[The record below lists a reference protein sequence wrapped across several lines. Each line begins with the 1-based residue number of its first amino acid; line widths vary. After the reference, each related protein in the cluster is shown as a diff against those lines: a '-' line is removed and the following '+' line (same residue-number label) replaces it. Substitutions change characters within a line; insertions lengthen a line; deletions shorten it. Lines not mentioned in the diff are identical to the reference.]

1 MVFDVKMLREE
12 REEKLRKKPS
22 NYKQRAARWARI
34 HPKISLVTGTLLV
47 AGLAYSILP
56 LGFLFFL
63 PDFVVRQV
71 VYALIGGIAGFY
83 SGRAL
88 YRRFGRP
95 QTEIVRE
102 INIAESPMVKRY
114 RTLRGSFK
122 QNYEFK
128 NGRPVEETRND
139 GTPIYNVIKI
149 DKSEGVAYC
158 SHLGDTPQA
167 KLFETKEAINAQFM
181 YNDKL
186 RKLGAEIDL
195 KLEQIVSQ
203 VEHQYANAF
212 IRKLDT
218 VARPE
223 DLVDASR
230 DGVPSVSP
238 DIETPDL
245 DDIMDRAGIE
255 NPRDL
260 EPKNKPQSDLN
271 EQ

>member
-1 MVFDVKMLREE
+1 MVLNVKMLREE
-12 REEKLRKKPS
+12 KQEKLRKKPK
-22 NYKQRAARWARI
+22 NYKQKAARWARI
-34 HPKISLVTGTLLV
+34 HPKVSLVTGTLLV
-47 AGLAYSILP
+47 VGLVYSILP

-71 VYALIGGIAGFY
+71 VYMLIGGLAGYY

-95 QTEIVRE
+95 QTEIVKE
-102 INIAESPMVKRY
+102 INMADSPMVKRY

-122 QNYEFK
+122 ESYEFK
-128 NGRPVEETRND
+128 NGRPVEETRED
-139 GTPIYNVIKI
+139 GTPIYNVINI
-149 DKSEGVAYC
+149 DHEAEEAYC
-158 SHLGDTPQA
+158 SHLGDIPQA
-167 KLFETKEAINAQFM
+167 KLFETKEAIRAQFM

-223 DLVDASR
+223 DLVEASR
-230 DGVPSVSP
+230 DGVPTASV

-245 DDIMDRAGIE
+245 DDILDRAGVE
-255 NPRDL
+255 NPRDV
-260 EPKNKPQSDLN
+260 EPDNNPEADS
-271 EQ
+271 